1 MSTNRLLHFV
11 ILIIISFANCT
22 SVTNTAGVTDIP
34 NEKIAGMVIY
44 KNNLRLANA
53 TVILRKII
61 LTSTGDSIVEE
72 RKCETDILGSY
83 SFDTVKNG
91 TYIIFSYDS
100 VSGKSAIIS
109 KLQKNS
115 DMVLQNLFLDNN
127 ITLKGRIVTKL
138 TDAKPITVFIPGF
151 DKQAQIDSN
160 GYYQLDSIPNGQ
172 YDLGFIYNNTLNFLS
187 IKTTGN
193 SDTVFIRDVDI
204 SISSGRVYNFFD
216 SKSDSVFSIDPLI
229 YEQNPDWYEGKDF
242 YAASYYTIEN
252 NSLVEIDGN
261 GKTALLL
268 DNFNDNDGFT
278 ELYTVFPDIMWYGWD
293 DVQNGGSSFFIP
305 SYGPDSNF
313 TKYIVP
319 YEGMGKVVHIQ
330 FVSGNKRE
338 TPFAGI
344 GCKSTLNNQK
354 YYINLTEMTAVSFY
368 IKGKGS
374 VRISFS
380 SKKVD
385 DYTEGNNWG
394 DLQKIITIPSQWK
407 QVTIPVDELTPAV
420 GSQQQIDGLT
430 WLDVR
435 DSIRAIHFE
444 PIFQNNLGDTTNL
457 WLDNIY
463 LHGIGDFDLK

>member
-261 GKTALLL
+261 G
-268 DNFNDNDGFT
+268 
-278 ELYTVFPDIMWYGWD
+278 
-293 DVQNGGSSFFIP
+293 
-305 SYGPDSNF
+305 
-313 TKYIVP
+313 
-319 YEGMGKVVHIQ
+319 MGK
-330 FVSGNKRE
+330 
-338 TPFAGI
+338 
-344 GCKSTLNNQK
+344 
-354 YYINLTEMTAVSFY
+354 
-368 IKGKGS
+368 
-374 VRISFS
+374 
-380 SKKVD
+380 
-385 DYTEGNNWG
+385 
-394 DLQKIITIPSQWK
+394 
-407 QVTIPVDELTPAV
+407 
-420 GSQQQIDGLT
+420 
-430 WLDVR
+430 
-435 DSIRAIHFE
+435 
-444 PIFQNNLGDTTNL
+444 
-457 WLDNIY
+457 
-463 LHGIGDFDLK
+463 

>member
-1 MSTNRLLHFV
+1 M
-11 ILIIISFANCT
+11 IIAIINC
-22 SVTNTAGVTDIP
+22 GVTDIP
-34 NEKIAGMVIY
+34 NDKNAEITGMVSY
-44 KNNLRLANA
+44 KNHNRTANA

-61 LTSTGDSIVEE
+61 LTYAGDSIVDEKE
-72 RKCETDILGSY
+72 SVTD
-83 SFDTVKNG
+83 SFGNYRFVNVDNG
-91 TYIIFSYDS
+91 TYVIYSHDS
-100 VSGKSAIIS
+100 VTGMSAIFS
-109 KLQKNS
+109 KLQKSNNS
-115 DMVLQNLFLDNN
+115 DMVYQELYLDND
-127 ITLKGRIVTKL
+127 ITIKGRIVTKL
-138 TDAKPITVFIPGF
+138 TDTKPIMVFIPGL
-151 DKQAQIDSN
+151 DKQSQIDSN
-160 GYYQLDSIPNGQ
+160 GYYQLESIPKGQ
-172 YDLGFIYNNTLNFLS
+172 YDLGFVYNNSLNFLS

-193 SDTVFIRDVDI
+193 SDTVFIRDVNLNRDT
-204 SISSGRVYNFFD
+204 SRVYNFFD
-216 SKSDSVFSIDPLI
+216 SNSDSVFSIDPLI
-229 YEQNPDWYEGKDF
+229 YEQNPDWYAGKDF

-252 NSLVEIDGN
+252 NNLVEVDEN

-293 DVQNGGSSFFIP
+293 DVQSGGSSFFIP
-305 SYGPDSNF
+305 SYGPDSSF

-344 GCKSTLNNQK
+344 GCKSTLNNKK
-354 YYINLTEMTAVSFY
+354 YYINLTKMTAVSFY

-385 DYTEGNNWG
+385 DYTDGNNWG
-394 DLQKIITIPSQWK
+394 DLQKIITIPPQW
-407 QVTIPVDELTPAV
+407 QQITIPVDELTPQD

-430 WLDVR
+430 WQAVK

-444 PIFQNNLGDTTNL
+444 PVFPNNIGDTTNL

-463 LHGIGDFDLK
+463 LHGIGDFNLK